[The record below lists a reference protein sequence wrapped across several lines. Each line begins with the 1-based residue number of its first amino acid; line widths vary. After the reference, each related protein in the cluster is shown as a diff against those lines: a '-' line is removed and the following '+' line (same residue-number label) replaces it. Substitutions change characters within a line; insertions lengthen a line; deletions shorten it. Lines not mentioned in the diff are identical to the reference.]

1 MYKRIFQIEEE
12 GYEIYEIVLKITIMF
27 EERKRK
33 ELEGKNG
40 KCDERMI
47 NEINDLNLH
56 KHIKFEEKSETWNDL
71 KSIDVKEK

>member
-12 GYEIYEIVLKITIMF
+12 DYEIYEIVLKITIMF

-33 ELEGKNG
+33 ELEGKNR

-56 KHIKFEEKSETWNDL
+56 KRT
-71 KSIDVKEK
+71 

>member
-1 MYKRIFQIEEE
+1 MALCTKGSFRSRKNTMKYN
-12 GYEIYEIVLKITIMF
+12 YEIVLKITIMF

-40 KCDERMI
+40 NCDKRMI

-56 KHIKFEEKSETWNDL
+56 KRRYVTHQ
-71 KSIDVKEK
+71 V

>member
-1 MYKRIFQIEEE
+1 MALCTKRIFQIEEE
-12 GYEIYEIVLKITIMF
+12 HYEIYEIVLKITIMF

-40 KCDERMI
+40 KCDKRMI

-56 KHIKFEEKSETWNDL
+56 KHIKFEEKSET
-71 KSIDVKEK
+71 